1 MFGLSTIVDMND
13 RAAPVQAARKAAS
26 LPELEEAG
34 KASKKDYFAAFEG
47 SERLFNACWREYTDY
62 VKDNGAPSM
71 DVLDFVDEAASARVN
86 NPRSS
91 FYLRG

>member
-26 LPELEEAG
+26 LPELEKTG
-34 KASKKDYFAAFEG
+34 KASKSDYFAAFEG
-47 SERLFNACWREYTDY
+47 SERLFEACWREYTDY
-62 VKDNGAPSM
+62 ARDNGKPAM
-71 DVLDFVDEAASARVN
+71 AILDFINAGAQARVN
-86 NPRSS
+86 NPRSP